1 MPASAVAPD
10 RPVSSRAFLLDRFC
24 HRPARAL
31 ALSVSVLLAS
41 CGGGGG
47 GGTTTSSDG
56 SAPSEQVQGSL
67 TATPTDAEARRFLL
81 QASFGPTDSDVARVR
96 ELGYAGWIDEQFSL
110 PVNFSHLA
118 SVKALA
124 AARNDG
130 RDPIPEMLTQSWWT
144 HAITAPHQL
153 RQRVAYALSQ
163 IFVVSTVTVDTRM
176 TAAYLDMLTRR
187 ADGSYRDLLEG
198 VALSP
203 AMGFY
208 LSHLSNRKE
217 DLSSGR
223 VPDENFAREVM
234 QLFSIGLYQLDD
246 SARPVLVNGSPVE
259 TYSPDDI
266 KGLAKVFT
274 GWSWSRSGA
283 QLSLPWWNCFFR
295 TLQCQSEDQLSASM
309 IAYDDQHSL
318 SAKTFLGVTVAAQ
331 ATSNPYLSLR
341 TALDRLAT
349 HPNTAPFI
357 SKQLIQKLVTSNPS
371 DRYVADIARVFRA
384 NGGNLKAVVK
394 AILLHEE
401 ARTPENAVADLSNYG
416 KVREPLLRL
425 SHLMRALPH
434 ESVNYG
440 TAAKLYLAEDTGDTA
455 LQIGQTPMRAPSVF
469 NFYRPGYTPPQSS
482 IAAAGLVAPEMQ
494 LSNETTTLAWA
505 NFVATILHQG
515 WGWWNATLQR
525 PDIRF
530 NLSQWESI
538 ASNGGA
544 LLDAMSIRLLG
555 HRLPDEQ
562 ASIARNA
569 LNAMPVNSA
578 LERRLRVQAAVLMVA
593 VSPEFIVQQ

>member
-1 MPASAVAPD
+1 MPASAAAPD
-10 RPVSSRAFLLDRFC
+10 RPVSLRAFLLDPLC

-47 GGTTTSSDG
+47 GSSSSSTGGTP
-56 SAPSEQVQGSL
+56 PSEQLQGSL
-67 TATPTDAEARRFLL
+67 VQPPSEADARRFLL

-96 ELGYAGWIDEQFSL
+96 ELGFSAWIDEQFNL
-110 PVNFSHLA
+110 PVNFNHLA

-144 HAITAPHQL
+144 HAVTAPNQL

-163 IFVVSTVTVDTRM
+163 IFVVSTVTVDTKM

-187 ADGSYRDLLEG
+187 ADGTYRDLLEG

-217 DLSSGR
+217 DLGSGR

-259 TYSPDDI
+259 TYTSDDI

-274 GWSWSRSGA
+274 GWSWYRSA
-283 QLSLPWWNCFFR
+283 SQQSLPWWYCFFR
-295 TLQCQSEDQLSASM
+295 TLQCQTEDQLSLNM
-309 IAYDDQHSL
+309 VAYDDQHSV
-318 SAKTFLGVTVAAQ
+318 SAKTFLGVTIPAQ
-331 ATSNPYLSLR
+331 ATSNPALSLR

-349 HPNTAPFI
+349 HANTAPFI
-357 SKQLIQKLVTSNPS
+357 SRQLIQKLVTSNPS
-371 DRYVADIARVFRA
+371 DRYVADITQVFRA
-384 NGGNLKAVVK
+384 NGGNLKAVIK

-401 ARTPENAVADLSNYG
+401 ARTPQNTMADMGNYG

-434 ESVNYG
+434 ASINYG
-440 TAAKLYLAEDTGDTA
+440 TSAKLYLAEDTGDTA
-455 LQIGQTPMRAPSVF
+455 TQIGQTPMRAPSVF
-469 NFYRPGYTPPQSS
+469 NFYRPGYTPPQSA
-482 IAAAGLVAPEMQ
+482 IAAAGMVAPEMQ
-494 LSNETTTLAWA
+494 LSNETTVLGWA
-505 NFVATILHQG
+505 NFVSTILMNG
-515 WGWWNATLQR
+515 WGYWNAAQQR

-530 NLSQWESI
+530 DFSAWEAG
-538 ASNGGA
+538 ASNASA
-544 LLDAMSIRLLG
+544 LLDAMATRLLG
-555 HRLPDEQ
+555 HTLPEAQ

-569 LNAMPVNSA
+569 LNAMPVNTA

-593 VSPEFIVQQ
+593 MSPEFIVQQ